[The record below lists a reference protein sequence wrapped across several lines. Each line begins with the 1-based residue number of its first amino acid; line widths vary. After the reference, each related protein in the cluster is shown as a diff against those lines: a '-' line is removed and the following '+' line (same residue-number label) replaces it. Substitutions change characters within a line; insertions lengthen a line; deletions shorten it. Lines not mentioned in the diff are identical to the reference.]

1 MFSSKEQVEGL
12 EKKVD
17 KLQNE
22 VSQLNTKIDRLEEL
36 LRSDVAP
43 SCSKMGDHIEFVE
56 CVYKNV
62 KSPLGYLVGKVN
74 YMIGNGT
81 SQSTNNALPDIERV
95 NRPSLTEN
103 TQSATQPPNDR

>member
-1 MFSSKEQVEGL
+1 MFSSKEQVERV
-12 EKKVD
+12 ENKVD
-17 KLQNE
+17 KLQND

-36 LRSDVAP
+36 LRRDVAP

-74 YMIGNGT
+74 YMIGNGPT
-81 SQSTNNALPDIERV
+81 QSTNNALPDIERV
-95 NRPSLTEN
+95 NRPLLTEN
-103 TQSATQPPNDR
+103 TQGATQSTNDR

>member
-1 MFSSKEQVEGL
+1 MFSTKEQVQHL
-12 EKKVD
+12 ERKVD
-17 KLQNE
+17 QLQND

-36 LRSDVAP
+36 LRRDVAP

-74 YMIGNGT
+74 YMIGNGPT
-81 SQSTNNALPDIERV
+81 SPSNNALPDIERV
-95 NRPSLTEN
+95 NRPTSGIHAEST
-103 TQSATQPPNDR
+103 SQPADDR